1 MALFKIS
8 KGPSANLD
16 TQAKTEG
23 YAWFTKDNGR
33 FYIDVS
39 SSERRPISS
48 VYQFDLVN
56 YDGAAGHTTNSA
68 GFYLEASAEG
78 TYTKILEAFN
88 QNLIV
93 QLKYYE
99 YDTPEYYSIFKMS
112 RKPDSGNIYF
122 DAISDGIE
130 YQIWCDP
137 NNVWRRT
144 AARMLNE
151 DALGEVPA
159 IQLITWEDGDDGSI
173 QGDE

>member
-8 KGPSANLD
+8 KGSSDNLD

-39 SSERRPISS
+39 DSERRPISG
-48 VYQFDLVN
+48 VYQFDVVN
-56 YDGAAGHTTNSA
+56 YDGAAGHVVNSA
-68 GFYLEASAEG
+68 GFYLEASIEG

-99 YDTPEYYSIFKMS
+99 YDTPEDYAILKMV
-112 RKPDSGNIYF
+112 RKPDSGNVYFETIY
-122 DAISDGIE
+122 DGVE
-130 YQIWCDP
+130 YKMWCDSSD
-137 NNVWRRT
+137 VWRRT
-144 AARMLNE
+144 AQRMLNE

-159 IQLITWEDGDDGSI
+159 IQLITWEDGDDGSV